1 MSTLET
7 TLTGIAWVNLFFICL
22 SSAAVFWTII
32 ATVIR
37 ERRARQRY
45 GTAKADRIRR
55 DGMQAVTGYAGLVFI
70 FGLVQIALQVI
81 WIIAK
86 TGGAL

>member
-22 SSAAVFWTII
+22 SSAAVIWTIV

-37 ERRARQRY
+37 SRRVEQAH
-45 GTAKADRIRR
+45 GKAEASRIRSE
-55 DGMQAVTGYAGLVFI
+55 GMQAVGAYVGLLLI
-70 FGLVQIALQVI
+70 FGLVQIALQVV
-81 WIIAK
+81 WIIAE

>member
-7 TLTGIAWVNLFFICL
+7 TLTGIAWVSLFFICL
-22 SSAAVFWTII
+22 SSAAVIWTIV

-37 ERRARQRY
+37 SRRAEQAH
-45 GTAKADRIRR
+45 GKAKASRIRSE
-55 DGMQAVTGYAGLVFI
+55 GMQAVGAYVGLVLI
-70 FGLVQIALQVI
+70 FGLVQIALQVV